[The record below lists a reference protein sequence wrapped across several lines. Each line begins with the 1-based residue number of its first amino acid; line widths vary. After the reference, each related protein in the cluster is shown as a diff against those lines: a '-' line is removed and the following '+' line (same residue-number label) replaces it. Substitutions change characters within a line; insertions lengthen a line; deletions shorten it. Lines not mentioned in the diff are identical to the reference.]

1 MDHINFIF
9 EWRPAWRLKTRFG
22 QGMIPSGNLTLR
34 ELEAMA
40 QSKSLIY
47 HDLPIQNAGFS
58 I

>member
-1 MDHINFIF
+1 
-9 EWRPAWRLKTRFG
+9 
-22 QGMIPSGNLTLR
+22 MIPSGNLPLR